1 MVNFNWIYKW
11 FSMAQLVNFRR
22 SMVVHRYQPF
32 GANEPNWC
40 FLGESRDI
48 HLSPFII
55 WVHQNHLWN
64 AIYIYIYID
73 TKWYQDVSMKYAFDE
88 LIHSNFPTFF
98 LKPRFAMDFSWTRTP
113 RFGQSTWPGDGQLQV
128 KPREFDPA
136 GTHLDGSVQE
146 YFGPTKG
153 PEKRWGKFR
162 WNYGD
167 LDLWDGPITMG
178 GFHACRLL

>member
-1 MVNFNWIYKW
+1 
-11 FSMAQLVNFRR
+11 
-22 SMVVHRYQPF
+22 
-32 GANEPNWC
+32 
-40 FLGESRDI
+40 
-48 HLSPFII
+48 
-55 WVHQNHLWN
+55 
-64 AIYIYIYID
+64 
-73 TKWYQDVSMKYAFDE
+73 MKYAFDE

-162 WNYGD
+162 
-167 LDLWDGPITMG
+167 
-178 GFHACRLL
+178 